1 MLFTKTRRSGDNF
14 CFPAVRESFILNWG
28 ISAFAAAGISFLVVA
43 VLPKKKSTNTSIA
56 PSPAKMI
63 LLFKI
68 DS

>member
-1 MLFTKTRRSGDNF
+1 
-14 CFPAVRESFILNWG
+14 VRESFILNWG
-28 ISAFAAAGISFLVVA
+28 VSAFAVAGISFLVVA
-43 VLPKKKSTNTSIA
+43 VLPKKKSTNTNIT